1 MIRLLFAAALA
12 LLAGCSGC
20 STVPHVAVK
29 PATVRLDFPSG
40 VVCSATAVG
49 EYTLL
54 TAAHCFRQGA
64 GEVNV
69 SGRKA
74 GFVIV
79 ASDEKD
85 HVLVRVTARQAHIA
99 QRGMARQGDVV
110 FVHGNPGG
118 LADVLRF
125 GRVASVQP
133 DGTLLVDANNYKGDS
148 GGAIFNERG
157 QIVGV
162 VTGVSI
168 REWFTLT
175 VALPIAFT
183 AAQWAEVV

>member
-20 STVPHVAVK
+20 STVPHVAAK
-29 PATVRLDFPSG
+29 GATVRLEFPSG
-40 VVCSATAVG
+40 VICSATAVG

-54 TAAHCFRQGA
+54 TAAHCFREGA
-64 GEVNV
+64 GEATV

-79 ASDEKD
+79 ASDKAD
-85 HVLVRVTARQAHIA
+85 HVLVRVTARQAQIA
-99 QRGMARQGDVV
+99 TRGTARQGDVV
-110 FVHGNPGG
+110 FIHGNPGG
-118 LADVLRF
+118 LADVLRY

-148 GGAIFNERG
+148 GGAFFNERG
-157 QIVGV
+157 EIVGV
-162 VTGVSI
+162 VTGI
-168 REWFTLT
+168 TLHGYFRLT
-175 VALPIAFT
+175 VAYPLGFT
-183 AAQWAEVV
+183 AEQWAEVV